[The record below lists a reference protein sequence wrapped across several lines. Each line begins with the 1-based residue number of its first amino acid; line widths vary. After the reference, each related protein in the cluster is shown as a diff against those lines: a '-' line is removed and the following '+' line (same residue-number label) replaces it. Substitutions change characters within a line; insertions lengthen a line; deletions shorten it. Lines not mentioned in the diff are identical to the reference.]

1 MAGSALTPAK
11 LEKIFLVIT
20 STMLLLFL
28 GALFYAAFGLGM
40 HLPDRAGEINPTQ
53 VRQTAPFDNPGVFQT
68 GPNSYQVVALGM
80 AWAFQPREI
89 RVPAGAEITFVA
101 TATDVIHGFHVEGTK
116 VNFMMIPGQITRVN
130 AVFQEPGEHLLI
142 CHEYCGAG
150 HHLMAGK
157 VIVVDAETFAAEAE
171 AAAAAEAEAL
181 ETDAEVEADTPEE
194 VEA

>member
-20 STMLLLFL
+20 SAMLLLFL

-40 HLPDRAGEINPTQ
+40 HLPDRAGEVDPTQ

-89 RVPAGAEITFVA
+89 RVPAGAEITFLA
-101 TATDVIHGFHVEGTK
+101 TAADVIHGFHVEGTK
-116 VNFMMIPGQITRVN
+116 VNFMMIPGQISRVN
-130 AVFQEPGEHLLI
+130 AVFREPGEHLII

-150 HHLMAGK
+150 HHIMHGR
-157 VIVVDAETFAAEAE
+157 VTVVDADAFA
-171 AAAAAEAEAL
+171 
-181 ETDAEVEADTPEE
+181 AEVEAAAQVETGAAETTTAEE

>member
-116 VNFMMIPGQITRVN
+116 VNFMMIPGQISRVST
-130 AVFQEPGEHLLI
+130 VFKEPGEHLLI

-150 HHLMAGK
+150 HHLMSGK
-157 VIVVDAETFAAEAE
+157 VIVVDAEIFAAE
-171 AAAAAEAEAL
+171 AAAAAAAL
-181 ETDAEVEADTPEE
+181 ETDAEVQADIPEE

>member
-11 LEKIFLVIT
+11 LEKIFLIIT
-20 STMLLLFL
+20 AAMLLLFL

-40 HLPDRAGEINPTQ
+40 HLPDRAGEIDPTQ
-53 VRQTAPFDNPGVFQT
+53 VRQTAPFDRPGVFQT

-89 RVPAGAEITFVA
+89 RVPAGAEVTFIA

-116 VNFMMIPGQITRVN
+116 VNFMMIPGQISRVR
-130 AVFQEPGEHLLI
+130 AVFREPGEHLII

-150 HHLMAGK
+150 HHLMYGK
-157 VIVVDAETFAAEAE
+157 VIVVDADEFAAEAE
-171 AAAAAEAEAL
+171 ESTEI
-181 ETDAEVEADTPEE
+181 PEE